1 MKVGKLYLLINRNR
15 DYRNVF
21 WLVEKRN
28 KKKKTKFY
36 TLKLRRSRLLHLK
49 LRNHKLFDTINKLEE
64 VLDF

>member
-28 KKKKTKFY
+28 KKKETKFGCLTLHSKTKKIKTVAFE
-36 TLKLRRSRLLHLK
+36 T
-49 LRNHKLFDTINKLEE
+49 
-64 VLDF
+64 